1 MKGRYDAVLVLGL
14 ELNSDDSATP
24 ELEARLQTAAEAW
37 RRMGADCGKIVLCG
51 GVQPGHHTAEANVM
65 AKWLRQAG
73 VPVERIILERQSQDT
88 MGNCRCAARLLGG
101 AEGKRVL
108 VVTSDYHL
116 PRAVMTARRVGFRA
130 DGKAAKTADRAKKM
144 LMEACY
150 ILDLLLGWQ
159 DEGKGRPAWTYA
171 LFGMIFGKD
180 EAEDKRNKPV

>member
-1 MKGRYDAVLVLGL
+1 MKPPYDAALVLGV
-14 ELNSDDSATP
+14 ELGPNDVPTD
-24 ELEARLQTAAEAW
+24 ELARRVTTAAGAY
-37 RRMGADCGKIVLCG
+37 RRGACAKLVLCG
-51 GVQPGHHTAEANVM
+51 GRLPEHRLAEADVM

-73 VPVERIILERQSQDT
+73 VPEERIILERQSQDT

-130 DGKAAKTADRAKKM
+130 DGAAAKTTGKAKKM
-144 LMEACY
+144 LMEACH

-159 DEGKGRPAWTYA
+159 DEGKRRPAWTYA
-171 LFGMIFGKD
+171 LFGVVFGKD
-180 EAEDKRNKPV
+180 EAEDKRKKPV

>member
-1 MKGRYDAVLVLGL
+1 MKNNYHAVLVLGL
-14 ELNSDDSATP
+14 ELNPDDSATP
-24 ELEARLQTAAEAW
+24 ELEARLQTAAEVW

-51 GVQPGHHTAEANVM
+51 GVQPGHHTAEADVM

-73 VPVERIILERQSQDT
+73 VPEERIILERQSQDT

-116 PRAVMTARRVGFRA
+116 PRAVMTAQRVGFRA
-130 DGKAAKTADRAKKM
+130 DGKAAKTAGKAKKA

-159 DEGKGRPAWTYA
+159 DEGKRRPAWTYA
-171 LFGMIFGKD
+171 LFGMVFGKD
-180 EAEDKRNKPV
+180 EAEDKRKKPV